1 MAPTQRAATPAAGGQ
16 LAPLAYAGLQLRIVA
31 FILDVLVIISFG
43 MLFVAAA
50 GAYAV
55 VDYRRND
62 NNLSDSGELVF
73 LAVLGIY
80 VLIFLPLYHVLL
92 WSWRGQTVG
101 KMAVRIKVLSR
112 GGGRLSLGRSALRLL
127 GYAASVAP
135 LFLGLV
141 IALFDRERR
150 ALHDHL
156 AGTVVV
162 EVP

>member
-1 MAPTQRAATPAAGGQ
+1 
-16 LAPLAYAGLQLRIVA
+16 VA
-31 FILDVLVIISFG
+31 FILDVLVIFSFG
-43 MLFVAAA
+43 MLFAAA
-50 GAYAV
+50 GFGYLLVDSNDGNPSDRAIHVAV
-55 VDYRRND
+55 AI
-62 NNLSDSGELVF
+62 F
-73 LAVLGIY
+73 LAYLFVF
-80 VLIFLPLYHVLL
+80 VPLYFVLL
-92 WSWRGQTVG
+92 WSWRGQTIG
-101 KMAVRIKVLSR
+101 MMAVHIKLLTRANGRVSLS
-112 GGGRLSLGRSALRLL
+112 RSALRLL